1 MYKITIDPKKKI
13 IDTSPN
19 LYGLFFEDIN
29 RAGDGGLYGELI
41 RNRAFDDGVIPEG
54 CQYDS
59 VNKLIT
65 SPTGWKSSFDCFEG
79 EGIAGWTAHGMPV
92 YVLAAKTL

>member
-54 CQYDS
+54 CQYE
-59 VNKLIT
+59 VK
-65 SPTGWKSSFDCFEG
+65 E
-79 EGIAGWTAHGMPV
+79 
-92 YVLAAKTL
+92 